1 MASQSFAMTKKKSPP
16 IDLDAG
22 RIQSTSVGLKTG
34 EVEALDAIAL
44 AHGLKRNGLMRIII
58 REWLVKHQAGEV
70 SLDQYRERVMTERW
84 KLPGKD

>member
-34 EVEALDAIAL
+34 EVEALDQIGRE
-44 AHGLKRNGLMRIII
+44 HGLSRNALMRLVI
-58 REWLVKHQAGEV
+58 REWLVKYRRGEID
-70 SLDQYRERVMTERW
+70 LEQYKKKTIIETW
-84 KLPGKD
+84 QLPK